1 MVDKGIRLQKTS
13 KWAFFYLYY
22 DLGVVVIR
30 LRFAAPRQEPRDDIE
45 KPARVGGGVVSFSWG
60 RSRQDILFCFLY
72 AFCVLVG
79 MGAGLAEKYRC
90 ASFLLEG

>member
-45 KPARVGGGVVSFSWG
+45 KTARVGGGVVSFSWA
-60 RSRQDILFCFLY
+60 RSSRYSFFVFYMRFVCW
-72 AFCVLVG
+72 LVWG
-79 MGAGLAEKYRC
+79 QG
-90 ASFLLEG
+90 